1 MGKRIDQVKSS
12 PIALWI
18 SNDSMLKCCDL
29 RGPDLR
35 GLDAAG
41 LDFAAPLPLMR
52 SQSQGRRH
60 SGPTPL
66 LEPRLQHKDSGLFY
80 LPLLREPLPDPL
92 CTALG

>member
-41 LDFAAPLPLMR
+41 LDFAALLPLMR

-60 SGPTPL
+60 SGSTPL
-66 LEPRLQHKDSGLFY
+66 LEPCLQHEDSGFFH
-80 LPLLREPLPDPL
+80 LPLLREPIPDPFRA
-92 CTALG
+92 ALG